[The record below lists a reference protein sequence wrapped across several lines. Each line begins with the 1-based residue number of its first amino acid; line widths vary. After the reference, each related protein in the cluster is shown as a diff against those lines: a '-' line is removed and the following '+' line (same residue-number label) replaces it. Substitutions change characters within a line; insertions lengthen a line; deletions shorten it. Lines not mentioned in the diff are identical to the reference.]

1 MSEKAILDTI
11 KVELRQQRAEGNT
24 VAFISPGNYGL
35 DFMKESYGMDL
46 DRSVKCSNFIGET
59 IDMVC
64 ELGFDGMMLTGH
76 IGKLV
81 KVAGGIMN
89 THSHE
94 ADCRAELMCTAALRA
109 GIDADLCRELLDTNT
124 TEEALDLLRQNAGED
139 AFRKVMDVLAG
150 RIDYYLRMR
159 ARNQDFLIGAII
171 FSNCHGL
178 LAATEAADLLK
189 ERLAVQSKRA
199 GSSYDQ

>member
-1 MSEKAILDTI
+1 MIT
-11 KVELRQQRAEGNT
+11 
-24 VAFISPGNYGL
+24 F
-35 DFMKESYGMDL
+35 
-46 DRSVKCSNFIGET
+46 SNFVGET
-59 IDMVC
+59 IDMAIDC
-64 ELGFDGMMLTGH
+64 GYKGMLIVSH
-76 IGKLV
+76 IGKII
-81 KVAGGIMN
+81 KVSGGIMN

-109 GIDADLCRELLDTNT
+109 GIDANLCRELLDTNT

-199 GSSYDQ
+199 GSNYDQ